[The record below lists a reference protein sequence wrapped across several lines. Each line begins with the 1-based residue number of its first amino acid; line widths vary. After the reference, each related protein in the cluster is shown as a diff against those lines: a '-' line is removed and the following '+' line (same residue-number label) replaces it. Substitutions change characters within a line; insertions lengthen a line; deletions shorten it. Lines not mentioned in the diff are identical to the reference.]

1 MLQPGSPADIEP
13 AMSEREPASS
23 ASSTPEDAFEALA
36 LALLGEPEVSEG
48 TGFGSNPGL
57 RVRGKIFAMLSRGR
71 LVVKLPAD
79 RCAELV
85 SGGRAEFFQTG
96 GRSMR
101 EWVTIPSGGDWPG
114 LARAALEFVRPMGGA

>member
-1 MLQPGSPADIEP
+1 LQPGSPADIEP

-36 LALLGEPEVSEG
+36 LALLGDPEVSEG

-57 RVRGKIFAMLSRGR
+57 RVRGKIFAMLNRGR
-71 LVVKLPAD
+71 LVLKLPAA

-101 EWVTIPSGGDWPG
+101 EWVTIPSGGDWPE
-114 LARAALEFVRPMGGA
+114 LARAALEFVRPSGAA